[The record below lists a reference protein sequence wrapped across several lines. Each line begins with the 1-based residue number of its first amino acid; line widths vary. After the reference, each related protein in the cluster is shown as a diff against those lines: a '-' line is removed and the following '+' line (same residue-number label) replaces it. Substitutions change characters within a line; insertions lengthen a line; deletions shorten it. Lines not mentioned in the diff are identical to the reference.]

1 MEGTEETPV
10 SEGVVGSKFTLV
22 DYAVF
27 AALLVVS
34 VGIGVYSA
42 FKSRGVVTTLEYLLG
57 SRTMPVVPVALSLV
71 GGAISAISIL
81 GNATEV
87 YFYGTQVTMNLI
99 GSIFGVL
106 ILRNVML
113 PVLFPLQLISMFEYI
128 ELRFKSRALRKMATG
143 IQLVTLFVYMGIS
156 VYAPSLAVSSVTS
169 LPIWASVLL
178 MGLICS
184 FYITIGG
191 VKAVVYADVVQTL
204 LMFAGVLVVSVI
216 CCQQLGGFANVWTI
230 ADQGG
235 RLEFFNMDP
244 SVFVRHTFW
253 STQVLGAYT
262 GLSVAGLSQPQ
273 FQRFISVRTLSLS
286 QSLCSFFIM
295 GLFVLCGIFYFCGLV
310 AYAVYNNCDPLTSGR
325 ITKPDEILPYLVTDK
340 LNHLPG
346 LSGLFVAAVYSGVL
360 SSLSSVGHA
369 IACVIWVDYLRDLP
383 YFSNVSQRRSTN
395 IVKILSTTTVM
406 VGICIGLLVGELGTI
421 FNVAYTLLGAIKG
434 PLGGI
439 FLVGI
444 CAPWVNKKG
453 ATVGVCLAFLFN
465 MWLMIGKLVRGG
477 GSPMKMPLSTLG
489 CPENFNNTLPVSV
502 INVLHNGL
510 NDTFGFNFTTA
521 AVPMTEGS
529 GHTIYDISYCYSG
542 ITGIINTFIIS
553 TLVSFLTGPVA
564 PQELEPRMVN
574 STCARVYERLWKLL
588 VRDISPEPLSNT
600 PSRKEVQAAGEEHR
614 P

>member
-113 PVLFPLQLISMFEYI
+113 PVLFPLQLISMFE
-128 ELRFKSRALRKMATG
+128 
-143 IQLVTLFVYMGIS
+143 
-156 VYAPSLAVSSVTS
+156 
-169 LPIWASVLL
+169 
-178 MGLICS
+178 
-184 FYITIGG
+184 GG